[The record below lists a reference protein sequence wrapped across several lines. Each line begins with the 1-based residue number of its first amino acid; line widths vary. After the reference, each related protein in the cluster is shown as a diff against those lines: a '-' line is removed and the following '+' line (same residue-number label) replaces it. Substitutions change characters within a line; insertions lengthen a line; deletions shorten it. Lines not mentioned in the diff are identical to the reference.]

1 MNFERPD
8 IVRPPSEARDYFL
21 PLSGGC
27 SNNTC
32 TFCRWYGQKLTLR
45 ELDEVKAEIDALA
58 AYLDTGML
66 LPELRGDAAYI
77 AHQWDGRRIF
87 LQDGDALVY
96 PYPKLLAVMEHINR
110 KLPRLERIA
119 AYATPQDLL
128 RLEVAQLAALK
139 ALKLEILYVGL
150 ESGDA
155 VVLERVAKH
164 ATPAEI
170 VDACRR
176 VSQAGIQLSVTAIL
190 GLGGTERSREHAAA
204 TARVLTRIDPEY
216 AGALTLML
224 VPGTPLFEAARR
236 GEFEMISAFDSLRE
250 LRTLVAE
257 TELTNC
263 FFSSMHASNYV
274 SLRGW
279 LSRQRDE
286 MLESLDAVLGT
297 QDPRRLRPEYLRGL

>member
-1 MNFERPD
+1 LSFERPD

-21 PLSGGC
+21 PLTGGC

-32 TFCRWYGQKLTLR
+32 GFCRWYGQKLTLR
-45 ELDEVKAEIDALA
+45 ELDAVKAEIDALA
-58 AYLDTGML
+58 TFVNTGML

-96 PYPKLLAVMEHINR
+96 PYPKLLAALEHLNLR
-110 KLPRLERIA
+110 LPHLERVA

-128 RLEVAQLAALK
+128 RLDVAQLAALK
-139 ALKLEILYVGL
+139 ALKLDLIYVGV

-155 VVLERVAKH
+155 VILERVAKH

-170 VDACRR
+170 VTACRR
-176 VSQAGIQLSVTAIL
+176 VTDAGINLSVTLIL
-190 GLGGTERSREHAAA
+190 GLGGVERSREHAAA
-204 TARVLTRIDPEY
+204 SARILTEIDPEY

-224 VPGTPLFEAARR
+224 VPGTPLYDAERR

-250 LRTLVAE
+250 LRTLVADS
-257 TELTNC
+257 ELTNC

-279 LSRQRDE
+279 LSRQRAE
-286 MLESLDAVLGT
+286 MLESLDAVLGA
-297 QDPRRLRPEYLRGL
+297 QDPRRLRPDYLRGL

>member
-1 MNFERPD
+1 MSFERPD

-21 PLSGGC
+21 PLTGGC

-32 TFCRWYGQKLTLR
+32 GFCRWYGQKLTLR
-45 ELDEVKAEIDALA
+45 ELDAVKAEIDALA
-58 AYLDTGML
+58 TYVDTGML
-66 LPELRGDAAYI
+66 PPQLRGDAAYI

-87 LQDGDALVY
+87 LQDGDALIY
-96 PYPKLLAVMEHINR
+96 PYPKLLAVLEHLNL

-128 RLEVAQLAALK
+128 RLDTAQLAALK
-139 ALKLEILYVGL
+139 ALKLDILYVGI

-155 VVLERVAKH
+155 VILERVAKN

-170 VDACRR
+170 VTACRR
-176 VSQAGIQLSVTAIL
+176 VTEAGIQLSVTVIL
-190 GLGGTERSREHAAA
+190 GLGGVARSPEHAAA
-204 TARVLTRIDPEY
+204 TARILTEVDPQY

-224 VPGTPLFEAARR
+224 VPGTPLYAAAER

-250 LRTLVAE
+250 LRTLVAD

-279 LSRQRDE
+279 LSRQRAE

-297 QDPRRLRPEYLRGL
+297 QDPRRLRPDYLRGL